1 MDPAVADAN
10 TTVLD
15 ALMQRQADVARSV
28 QKQLATDIAELRGDA
43 EILDLLTASV
53 ESNIDTIFGALR
65 HDISLDNIAAPTA
78 ALEYA
83 RRLAQ
88 RGVPMNALVRAYR
101 LGHALV
107 LNVAADEI
115 GAAAFDPRTG
125 LALYERIT
133 SMTFGYIDWISQQV
147 VGVYEDERDR
157 WLTNRNST
165 RAIRVREILAGTDHD
180 VDAITTAIRYPMRRT
195 HLGLILWWPPV
206 TGRDTNRDDGLAEL
220 ESFLRTIAENVAPQS
235 SPLFVAADQVT
246 GWGWLPLVSPE
257 GVAARIRHVRAR
269 TPGAPNIALGRP
281 LPGVDGFRRSHTQA
295 LRARGIAMAA
305 GATGVVDADT
315 PGLAAAALLG
325 ENLDEAKVFVRD
337 TLGNLATDDASDAR
351 LRETLRVFLKHGCS
365 YTAAADELTVHF
377 NTVKYR
383 VGRALQRRG
392 RPLGDDRLDTELALL
407 ACQWFGTAVLD

>member
-1 MDPAVADAN
+1 MDPTVADAN
-10 TTVLD
+10 AAVLD
-15 ALMQRQADVARSV
+15 ALMRRQVEVAHSV
-28 QKQLATDIAELRGDA
+28 QRQLATDIAELRGDA

-65 HDISLDNIAAPTA
+65 HDISLDNIEAPTA

-107 LNVAADEI
+107 LDVAADEI
-115 GAAAFDPRTG
+115 GAAALDPRTS
-125 LALYERIT
+125 LALYGRIT

-165 RAIRVREILAGTDHD
+165 RAIRVREILAGAGHD
-180 VDAITTAIRYPMRRT
+180 VDALTTAIRYPMRRT
-195 HLGLILWWPPV
+195 HLGLILWWPPDPGSD
-206 TGRDTNRDDGLAEL
+206 TGRDDGLARL
-220 ESFLRTIAENVAPQS
+220 ESFLRGMTETVAPPS
-235 SPLFVAADQVT
+235 APLFVPADQVT
-246 GWGWLPLVSPE
+246 GWGWIPLANQDE
-257 GVAARIRHVRAR
+257 AARRVRQFHAQA
-269 TPGAPNIALGRP
+269 TDPPNVALGRP
-281 LPGVDGFRRSHTQA
+281 LPGVAGFRRSHTQA

-305 GATGVVDADT
+305 GAAGVVDAGT

-325 ENLDEAKVFVRD
+325 ENLDETKAFVQD
-337 TLGNLATDDASDAR
+337 TLGELAADTTTDAG
-351 LRETLRVFLKHGCS
+351 LRDTLRVFLKHGGS
-365 YTAAADELTVHF
+365 YTAAAEELTVHY

-392 RPLGDDRLDTELALL
+392 RPLGEDRLDTEMALL
-407 ACQWFGTAVLD
+407 ACLWFGTAVLG